1 MGERQPIPGDALA
14 GDVPTPQLP
23 AGSPLSSL
31 GEPQAL
37 IEEFARELSRGLR
50 TSRLRSW
57 GTDPSGGS
65 FSGAG

>member
-1 MGERQPIPGDALA
+1 MGERQPVPGLVPTGNVLA
-14 GDVPTPQLP
+14 GDVPAPQLP
-23 AGSPLSSL
+23 AGSLLSPL

-57 GTDPSGGS
+57 GTTPSRG
-65 FSGAG
+65 